1 MLRFYLVNSKTI
13 FAFRMNLNKESIEKA
28 LAQVPSPAGAV
39 MITES
44 GELKNIQI
52 FGTDVDIDL
61 EIRNPA
67 LHVRKRLE
75 DQIGEALYRA
85 FGSAVKLR
93 VNITA
98 KVLEES
104 YKGPASMRYVKN
116 IIAVASGKGGVGK
129 STITANLAIGLAQM
143 GYKVGLIDADIY
155 GPSMPIMFDVVH
167 QKPGVQVIEGKQ
179 YMIPVESHGVKL
191 LSIGFFADPNQAVVW
206 RGPMATKAIN
216 QLFADAWWGDLDF
229 MVLDLPPGT
238 GDIHLTLVQAV
249 QITGV
254 VVVSTPQEIAL
265 ADARKGVAMFQL
277 PSINVPVLGLV
288 ENMAWFTPT
297 ELPENKYYIFGKDG
311 VKALADQLNVPLL
324 GQIPLVQSVREA
336 GDAGRP
342 AILQETTT
350 ASLAFK
356 ALASEVVKHVEQ
368 RNEMLPP
375 TKRLENIP
383 R

>member
-1 MLRFYLVNSKTI
+1 MLLFYLVNSKTI

-28 LAQVPSPAGAV
+28 LAQVLSPAGAV

-104 YKGPASMRYVKN
+104 YKGPASMRNVKN

-143 GYKVGLIDADIY
+143 GYEVGLIDADIY

-191 LSIGFFADPNQAVVW
+191 LSIGFFADPNQAIVW

-288 ENMAWFTPT
+288 ENMAWFTPA

-311 VKALADQLNVPLL
+311 VKALGDQLNVPLL

-336 GDAGRP
+336 ADAGRP

-350 ASLAFK
+350 AALAFK
-356 ALASEVVKHVEQ
+356 ALASAVVKHVEQ

>member
-1 MLRFYLVNSKTI
+1 MWGMCYAIT
-13 FAFRMNLNKESIEKA
+13 FAFRMNLNKETVEKA
-28 LAQVPSPAGAV
+28 LAQVPSPAGQV
-39 MITES
+39 MLTQS
-44 GELKNIQI
+44 GELKNILV
-52 FGTDVDIDL
+52 FGSEVDIDL

-75 DQIGEALYRA
+75 EQIEKVLKRE
-85 FGSAVKLR
+85 FGSTLKIR
-93 VNITA
+93 INIAA
-98 KVLEES
+98 KVLEETQ
-104 YKGPASMRYVKN
+104 KGPATMRGVKN

-129 STITANLAIGLAQM
+129 STITANLAIGLVQL

-167 QKPGVQVIEGKQ
+167 EKPRVQVVEGKQ
-179 YMIPVESHGVKL
+179 YMLPVESHGIKL
-191 LSIGFFADPNQAVVW
+191 LSIGFFADPNQAIVW

-216 QLFADAWWGDLDF
+216 QLFADAYWGDLDYL
-229 MVLDLPPGT
+229 VLDLPPGT

-288 ENMAWFTPT
+288 ENMAWFTPA

-311 VKALADQLNVPLL
+311 TKGLAQQMNVPLL
-324 GQIPLVQSVREA
+324 GQIPLVQSIREA

-342 AILQETTT
+342 AILQGDTPV
-350 ASLAFK
+350 ALAFK
-356 ALASEVVKHVEQ
+356 ELTNNVVQQVEH
-368 RNEMLPP
+368 RNTALPP
-375 TKRLENIP
+375 TQRLVNSIK
-383 R
+383 

>member
-1 MLRFYLVNSKTI
+1 
-13 FAFRMNLNKESIEKA
+13 MNLNKESIEKM
-28 LAQVPSPAGAV
+28 LAQVPSPAGSV

-75 DQIGEALYRA
+75 DQIGEALYKA
-85 FGSAVKLR
+85 FGSSVKLR
-93 VNITA
+93 INITA

-104 YKGPASMRYVKN
+104 YKGPASMRNVKN

-191 LSIGFFADPNQAVVW
+191 LSIGFFADPNQAIVW

-288 ENMAWFTPT
+288 ENMAWFTPA

-311 VKALADQLNVPLL
+311 VKSLADQLNVPLL

-336 GDAGRP
+336 GDVGRP

-350 ASLAFK
+350 AALAFK

-368 RNEMLPP
+368 RNELLPP

>member
-1 MLRFYLVNSKTI
+1 
-13 FAFRMNLNKESIEKA
+13 MNLNKESVEKA
-28 LAQVPSPAGAV
+28 LSQVPSPAGSV
-39 MITES
+39 MLTQS
-44 GELKNIQI
+44 GELKNIQV
-52 FGTDVDIDL
+52 FGNEVDIDL

-75 DQIGEALYRA
+75 EQVQEAIAKA
-85 FGSAVKLR
+85 FGNEVKLKL
-93 VNITA
+93 NITA
-98 KVLEES
+98 KAPEETQ
-104 YKGPASMRYVKN
+104 KGPASMRGVKN

-129 STITANLAIGLAQM
+129 STITANLAIGLAQL

-167 QKPGVQVIEGKQ
+167 EKPKGEVIDGKQ
-179 YMIPVESHGVKL
+179 YIIPVESHGIKL
-191 LSIGFFADPNQAVVW
+191 LSIGFFADPNQAIVW

-229 MVLDLPPGT
+229 LVLDLPPGT

-288 ENMAWFTPT
+288 ENMAWFTPA
-297 ELPENKYYIFGKDG
+297 ELPDNKYYIFGKEG
-311 VKALADQLNVPLL
+311 TKGLAQQMNVPLL
-324 GQIPLVQSVREA
+324 GQIPLVQSIREA
-336 GDAGRP
+336 GDVGRP
-342 AILQETTT
+342 AILQGNTPV
-350 ASLAFK
+350 ALAFK
-356 ALASEVVKHVEQ
+356 ELTNNVVQQVEH
-368 RNEMLPP
+368 RNTALPP
-375 TKRLENIP
+375 TQRLVNSI

>member
-1 MLRFYLVNSKTI
+1 MLLFYLVNSKTI

-28 LAQVPSPAGAV
+28 LAQVLSPAGAV

-104 YKGPASMRYVKN
+104 YKGPASMRNVKN

-191 LSIGFFADPNQAVVW
+191 LSIGFFADPNQAIVW

-288 ENMAWFTPT
+288 ENMAWFTPA

-350 ASLAFK
+350 AALAFK

-368 RNEMLPP
+368 RNVLLPP

>member
-1 MLRFYLVNSKTI
+1 MS
-13 FAFRMNLNKESIEKA
+13 LNKETVEKA
-28 LAQVPSPAGAV
+28 LSQVPSPAGSV
-39 MITES
+39 MLTQS
-44 GELKNIQI
+44 GELKNIQV
-52 FGTDVDIDL
+52 FGNEVDIDL

-75 DQIGEALYRA
+75 EQVQAAISKA

-93 VNITA
+93 LNITA
-98 KVLEES
+98 KAPEQTA
-104 YKGPASMRYVKN
+104 KGPESMRGVKN

-129 STITANLAIGLAQM
+129 STVTANLALGLAEL
-143 GYKVGLIDADIY
+143 GYKVGLVDADIY

-167 QKPGVQVIEGKQ
+167 EKPRGEVIDGKQ
-179 YMIPVESHGVKL
+179 YIIPVESHGVKL
-191 LSIGFFADPNQAVVW
+191 LSIGFFADPNQAIVW

-216 QLFADAWWGDLDF
+216 QLFADAWWGDLDY

-288 ENMAWFTPT
+288 ENMAWFTPA
-297 ELPENKYYIFGKDG
+297 ELPNNRYYIFGKEG
-311 VKALADQLNVPLL
+311 TKGLAEQMNVPLL
-324 GQIPLVQSVREA
+324 GQIPLVQSIREA

-342 AILQETTT
+342 AILQGNTPV
-350 ASLAFK
+350 ANAFREMTK
-356 ALASEVVKHVEQ
+356 NVVEQ
-368 RNEMLPP
+368 VQQRNVSLPP
-375 TKRLENIP
+375 TQRLVNP
-383 R
+383 ST

>member
-1 MLRFYLVNSKTI
+1 
-13 FAFRMNLNKESIEKA
+13 MNLNKETVEKA
-28 LAQVPSPAGAV
+28 LAQVPSPAGQV
-39 MITES
+39 MLTQS
-44 GELKNIQI
+44 GELKNIQV
-52 FGTDVDIDL
+52 FGNEVDIDL

-75 DQIGEALYRA
+75 EQIETVLKKE
-85 FGSAVKLR
+85 FGPSLKIR
-93 VNITA
+93 VNIAA
-98 KVLEES
+98 KVLEETL
-104 YKGPASMRYVKN
+104 KGPASMRGVKN

-129 STITANLAIGLAQM
+129 STITANLAIGLAQL

-167 QKPGVQVIEGKQ
+167 EKPRVQVVEGKQ
-179 YMIPVESHGVKL
+179 YMLPVESHGIKL
-191 LSIGFFADPNQAVVW
+191 LSIGFFADPSQAIVW

-216 QLFADAWWGDLDF
+216 QLFADAYWGDLDYL
-229 MVLDLPPGT
+229 VLDLPPGT

-288 ENMAWFTPT
+288 ENMAWFTPA

-311 VKALADQLNVPLL
+311 TKGLAEQMNVPLL
-324 GQIPLVQSVREA
+324 GQIPLVQSIREA
-336 GDAGRP
+336 GDVGRP
-342 AILQETTT
+342 AILQGDTPV
-350 ASLAFK
+350 ALAFK
-356 ALASEVVKHVEQ
+356 ELTNNVVQQVEH
-368 RNEMLPP
+368 RNNALPP
-375 TKRLENIP
+375 TQRLVNSI